1 MTETQ
6 LAPLWSDKRISEA
19 FYECMPGDYYID
31 AIPMAR
37 TMRDEYEAD
46 RLRLVEQLA
55 KIKAAAL
62 ANNDALRIYAENSRL
77 ANIALAEANNR
88 IAELEARGGQELDE

>member
-1 MTETQ
+1 
-6 LAPLWSDKRISEA
+6 
-19 FYECMPGDYYID
+19 
-31 AIPMAR
+31 
-37 TMRDEYEAD
+37 
-46 RLRLVEQLA
+46 LRLVEQLA